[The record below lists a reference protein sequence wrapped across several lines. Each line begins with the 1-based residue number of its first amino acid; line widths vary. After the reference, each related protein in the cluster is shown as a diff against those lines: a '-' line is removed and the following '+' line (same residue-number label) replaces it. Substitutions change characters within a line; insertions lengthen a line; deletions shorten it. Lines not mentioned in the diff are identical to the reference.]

1 MELGLAGKKALVT
14 GSTKGIGR
22 AIVESLLDEGVDVA
36 ICARNSEEVDKA
48 IEDLSAKGRVIGSA
62 VDAGNSDFRY
72 LDPDAMQRCPSRLNH
87 PDNAMGIDLAQ
98 RLPNADMQGCVGDP

>member
-62 VDAGNSDFRY
+62 ERSSIF
-72 LDPDAMQRCPSRLNH
+72 S
-87 PDNAMGIDLAQ
+87 
-98 RLPNADMQGCVGDP
+98 

>member
-36 ICARNSEEVDKA
+36 I
-48 IEDLSAKGRVIGSA
+48 
-62 VDAGNSDFRY
+62 
-72 LDPDAMQRCPSRLNH
+72 
-87 PDNAMGIDLAQ
+87 
-98 RLPNADMQGCVGDP
+98 

>member
-36 ICARNSEEVDKA
+36 ICARNSEEVGKA
-48 IEDLSAKGRVIGSA
+48 IEDLSK
-62 VDAGNSDFRY
+62 Y
-72 LDPDAMQRCPSRLNH
+72 LMVFCSFHFLKKMSLNY
-87 PDNAMGIDLAQ
+87 
-98 RLPNADMQGCVGDP
+98 

>member
-36 ICARNSEEVDKA
+36 ICARNSEEVGKA
-48 IEDLSAKGRVIGSA
+48 IEDLEVETTYYDEVYELQFGQYFGKGNTRKA
-62 VDAGNSDFRY
+62 PPWEFEED
-72 LDPDAMQRCPSRLNH
+72 
-87 PDNAMGIDLAQ
+87 
-98 RLPNADMQGCVGDP
+98 